1 MSNIKGYYHLKL
13 CMHKKWG
20 YKNDVYADFMWKQEK
35 CMIYRKV
42 KTNLSRTLSSI
53 EQDKATSDDYVKCI
67 LADPQI
73 AAYIVQA
80 LVPEF
85 KEMEVEKIIPCI
97 GETTV
102 MLRFPE
108 RLGVKIQNVNNES
121 VDEDDGKIIYDIKF
135 PLYYNGKRKE
145 FIINIEAQ
153 KSSKKSKLG
162 YRLENRI
169 AYYMGRMI
177 SEQKGTEFV
186 NSNYDDLKS
195 VYTIWICM
203 DTKKSEDS
211 IIEFGMKSS
220 LIYGKIKK
228 IPQIDK
234 LNGALINVRTRAT
247 KNKKQSK
254 NKLIGMLEELFSK
267 SEFIEKKKI
276 LEEDY
281 GLKMSMEL
289 EGRMSEMCNVSD
301 YWEEVATEEGKEIGE
316 KQKVISL
323 VVKKLQKDKSVAEI
337 ADDLEEKEEVIA
349 PIYEAALSM
358 KPDYDVEKIYELLE
372 KNKKLA

>member
-1 MSNIKGYYHLKL
+1 MCIQISCG
-13 CMHKKWG
+13 
-20 YKNDVYADFMWKQEK
+20 KQEK

-97 GETTV
+97 GEPTV

-121 VDEDDGKIIYDIKF
+121 VDEDDGKIIYDIKI
-135 PLYYNGKRKE
+135 PLYYNGKRRE

-301 YWEEVATEEGKEIGE
+301 YWEEVATEEGKEIGKE
-316 KQKVISL
+316 IGERQKIISL

>member
-1 MSNIKGYYHLKL
+1 
-13 CMHKKWG
+13 
-20 YKNDVYADFMWKQEK
+20 
-35 CMIYRKV
+35 MIYRKV

-97 GETTV
+97 GEPTV

-135 PLYYNGKRKE
+135 PLYYNGKRRE

-267 SEFIEKKKI
+267 SEFIEKRRYLKKTM
-276 LEEDY
+276 D
-281 GLKMSMEL
+281 LK
-289 EGRMSEMCNVSD
+289 
-301 YWEEVATEEGKEIGE
+301 
-316 KQKVISL
+316 
-323 VVKKLQKDKSVAEI
+323 
-337 ADDLEEKEEVIA
+337 
-349 PIYEAALSM
+349 
-358 KPDYDVEKIYELLE
+358 
-372 KNKKLA
+372 

>member
-1 MSNIKGYYHLKL
+1 
-13 CMHKKWG
+13 
-20 YKNDVYADFMWKQEK
+20 
-35 CMIYRKV
+35 MIYRKV

-85 KEMEVEKIIPCI
+85 KEMEAEKIIPCI
-97 GETTV
+97 GEPTV

-135 PLYYNGKRKE
+135 PLYYNGKRRE

-162 YRLENRI
+162 YQLENRI

-254 NKLIGMLEELFSK
+254 NKLIGMLE
-267 SEFIEKKKI
+267 
-276 LEEDY
+276 
-281 GLKMSMEL
+281 
-289 EGRMSEMCNVSD
+289 
-301 YWEEVATEEGKEIGE
+301 
-316 KQKVISL
+316 
-323 VVKKLQKDKSVAEI
+323 
-337 ADDLEEKEEVIA
+337 
-349 PIYEAALSM
+349 
-358 KPDYDVEKIYELLE
+358 
-372 KNKKLA
+372 

>member
-1 MSNIKGYYHLKL
+1 M
-13 CMHKKWG
+13 
-20 YKNDVYADFMWKQEK
+20 
-35 CMIYRKV
+35 
-42 KTNLSRTLSSI
+42 
-53 EQDKATSDDYVKCI
+53 
-67 LADPQI
+67 
-73 AAYIVQA
+73 
-80 LVPEF
+80 
-85 KEMEVEKIIPCI
+85 
-97 GETTV
+97 
-102 MLRFPE
+102 
-108 RLGVKIQNVNNES
+108 
-121 VDEDDGKIIYDIKF
+121 
-135 PLYYNGKRKE
+135 YYNGKRRE

-162 YRLENRI
+162 YQLENRI

-289 EGRMSEMCNVSD
+289 EGRMCEMCNVSD

-316 KQKVISL
+316 KQKIISQ